1 MSHAT
6 RSLSRTFVLLDKRLN
21 AVPSKADLGRMVTTG
36 KVRDISFSKSQDADA
51 IGTNLTA
58 AFPSL
63 AGKDLASLEVI
74 KSYARGHAMMKVADG
89 LPSGAQILEHFG
101 GHRKKKVFLYLPPA
115 NAVSSNSQANT
126 SSASSSGSN
135 NTATIVT
142 NARSGRPI
150 MTPDVSSLPLPT
162 STNGS
167 QQHNNSSST
176 RPIMTPA
183 VSSMSL
189 PSTGFNAASP
199 SMATVVTNASSRQ
212 PTVTPAASSLSL
224 PTNGRETRRYLTQMA
239 RNSIRADVYPL
250 QIDDSDDGVIALDEV
265 NDNEL
270 DRSYLASNPVN
281 VDSACHLTGIHQWQ
295 KAGIVKEDQSSLGIL
310 NQNAQVPL
318 NDMDRTQE
326 VLSCEHVLME
336 AASTHEDILLP
347 IFLTLTYEEMCHQ
360 ARSDRRSMVIVILKG
375 DNIPDVI
382 RILNI
387 LRRSNGNAYFWI
399 TKENSKSGREVK
411 RKFGSTG
418 SDLLIMAPTTS
429 RPILI
434 ERFCGDNLQLAQE
447 EDMVD
452 AMKRAADAVDA
463 FTREWERLEQE
474 RSLKREQEISLQKAI
489 ENDKT
494 KLIKKSSKKIREA
507 RQGRVTQP
515 SLEGEKVTIVL
526 CHSNGKEKRQF
537 NKGAFFQEVYDWA
550 GSNECL
556 PLYFTIQRGREVVRH
571 GDLLERTEVLHI
583 CERDEAEIESLLGSK
598 VTFQGNVPDLQSD
611 GELSSTLP
619 GDEYKY
625 YIKK

>member
-1 MSHAT
+1 M
-6 RSLSRTFVLLDKRLN
+6 VLHRPRN
-21 AVPSKADLGRMVTTG
+21 GGSNTNPQSIPTPGVSNPNHPS
-36 KVRDISFSKSQDADA
+36 
-51 IGTNLTA
+51 
-58 AFPSL
+58 PSL
-63 AGKDLASLEVI
+63 QTNPNFDVASLHPSTSQSQLSPPPAQPNSNPPSTNQSQPSLPPVQPD
-74 KSYARGHAMMKVADG
+74 SNPPSTNQSQPS
-89 LPSGAQILEHFG
+89 LPSAQPNSNPPSTNHFQPSL
-101 GHRKKKVFLYLPPA
+101 FPAQPNSNPPLL
-115 NAVSSNSQANT
+115 SQQSTSHQNPSQSQTSVTDSVIQPET
-126 SSASSSGSN
+126 SSGATSAASGVVGLVDL
-135 NTATIVT
+135 T
-142 NARSGRPI
+142 
-150 MTPDVSSLPLPT
+150 LPT
-162 STNGS
+162 S
-167 QQHNNSSST
+167 
-176 RPIMTPA
+176 
-183 VSSMSL
+183 
-189 PSTGFNAASP
+189 
-199 SMATVVTNASSRQ
+199 
-212 PTVTPAASSLSL
+212 
-224 PTNGRETRRYLTQMA
+224 EY
-239 RNSIRADVYPL
+239 
-250 QIDDSDDGVIALDEV
+250 GVIALDDV

-295 KAGIVKEDQSSLGIL
+295 KAGIVKEDKSSLGIL

-387 LRRSNGNAYFWI
+387 LRRSNGNTYFWI

-429 RPILI
+429 QPILI
-434 ERFCGDNLQLAQE
+434 ERFCGDNLQLARE
-447 EDMVD
+447 EDVVD

-583 CERDEAEIESLLGSK
+583 YER

-619 GDEYKY
+619 DEDRDTGNKNE
-625 YIKK
+625 KREM

>member
-1 MSHAT
+1 
-6 RSLSRTFVLLDKRLN
+6 
-21 AVPSKADLGRMVTTG
+21 
-36 KVRDISFSKSQDADA
+36 
-51 IGTNLTA
+51 
-58 AFPSL
+58 
-63 AGKDLASLEVI
+63 
-74 KSYARGHAMMKVADG
+74 
-89 LPSGAQILEHFG
+89 
-101 GHRKKKVFLYLPPA
+101 
-115 NAVSSNSQANT
+115 
-126 SSASSSGSN
+126 
-135 NTATIVT
+135 
-142 NARSGRPI
+142 
-150 MTPDVSSLPLPT
+150 
-162 STNGS
+162 
-167 QQHNNSSST
+167 
-176 RPIMTPA
+176 
-183 VSSMSL
+183 
-189 PSTGFNAASP
+189 
-199 SMATVVTNASSRQ
+199 
-212 PTVTPAASSLSL
+212 
-224 PTNGRETRRYLTQMA
+224 
-239 RNSIRADVYPL
+239 
-250 QIDDSDDGVIALDEV
+250 
-265 NDNEL
+265 
-270 DRSYLASNPVN
+270 
-281 VDSACHLTGIHQWQ
+281 
-295 KAGIVKEDQSSLGIL
+295 
-310 NQNAQVPL
+310 
-318 NDMDRTQE
+318 
-326 VLSCEHVLME
+326 
-336 AASTHEDILLP
+336 
-347 IFLTLTYEEMCHQ
+347 MCHQ

-434 ERFCGDNLQLAQE
+434 ERFCGDNLQLARE

-515 SLEGEKVTIVL
+515 SLEGEK
-526 CHSNGKEKRQF
+526 
-537 NKGAFFQEVYDWA
+537 EVYDWA

-619 GDEYKY
+619 DEDRDTGNKNEELLPVPG
-625 YIKK
+625 IVLAQAEEGQEVLVAKRQVNTEEEEKVEDEEEEEKREHREEEEKEHTSSKLERKRKKKDRRTTAKRKKEKEDSC